1 MVTIGTFLVC
11 SDNSGARVCKC
22 IKVLGSVKQPGI
34 ARLGGRV
41 VASVQTARSDKK
53 VKKHDVVRGVLV
65 RRCART
71 VRSNGVIYSSS
82 DNAIVMI
89 DKKGNPI
96 ATRIFGAVSHDLRR
110 MRFVKILSSCSS
122 II

>member
-1 MVTIGTFLVC
+1 VVTIGTYLIC

-22 IKVLGSVKQPGI
+22 IKVLGGVKQPGV
-34 ARLGGRV
+34 ARLGSRI

-53 VKKHDVVRGVLV
+53 IKKHDVVRGVSI
-65 RRCART
+65 RRRARSS
-71 VRSNGVIYSSS
+71 RRNGLIYSSY
-82 DNAIVMI
+82 DNAMVMI

-96 ATRIFGAVSHDLRR
+96 ATRIFGAVSHELRR
-110 MRFVKILSSCSS
+110 LRFIKILSTCSS